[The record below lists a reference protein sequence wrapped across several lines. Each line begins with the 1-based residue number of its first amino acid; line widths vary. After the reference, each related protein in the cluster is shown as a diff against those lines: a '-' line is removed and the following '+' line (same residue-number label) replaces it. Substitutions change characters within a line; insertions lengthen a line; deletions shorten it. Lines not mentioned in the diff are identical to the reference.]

1 MLEIWGGENVL
12 EVGEK
17 VFVVWSC
24 IGVEMLEC
32 WGVGALELQDNMC
45 GCYWRFMVVEVM
57 EIELHSCG
65 GTGETFLR
73 VNPDEIRVQHDAFRA
88 MQLEIRGMTLGTNRV
103 L

>member
-1 MLEIWGGENVL
+1 MVWWSVGLGGGDLGCWGVGVL
-12 EVGEK
+12 G
-17 VFVVWSC
+17 
-24 IGVEMLEC
+24 GVEMLEC

-45 GCYWRFMVVEVM
+45 GCYWKFMVVEVM

-65 GTGETFLR
+65 GTGENCFR
-73 VNPDEIRVQHDAFRA
+73 VNPDDIRVQHDACRA

>member
-1 MLEIWGGENVL
+1 MVECGTWGGDLGCWGVGVL
-12 EVGEK
+12 E
-17 VFVVWSC
+17 
-24 IGVEMLEC
+24 GVEMLEC

-45 GCYWRFMVVEVM
+45 GCYWRFIVVEVM

-65 GTGETFLR
+65 GTGETFFT
-73 VNPDEIRVQHDAFRA
+73 VNPDDIRVQHDACRA

>member
-1 MLEIWGGENVL
+1 MLEIWGGKNFW

-24 IGVEMLEC
+24 IGVEMLES

-45 GCYWRFMVVEVM
+45 GWSWSCIVVEVL
-57 EIELHSCG
+57 EKSL
-65 GTGETFLR
+65 FR
-73 VNPDEIRVQHDAFRA
+73 VNHDGIRVQQHACRA
-88 MQLEIRGMTLGTNRV
+88 MQMEIRGMPVGTHRV